1 MKKLATAALVLVLSL
16 SASMAHADWH
26 TGKLGNISIGYDGST
41 FTFTILGY
49 TRTNCTCYA
58 TWNTNMC
65 LNRSRLTYKEE
76 VAMVYSLKAR
86 DKAIAINI
94 DEASCS
100 VIAMYEPE

>member
-1 MKKLATAALVLVLSL
+1 MKKFIRIAALLAAFLGAPL
-16 SASMAHADWH
+16 AHADWH
-26 TGKLGNISIGYDGST
+26 TGKLGNISIAYDGAT
-41 FTFTILGY
+41 FTFTIIGY

-58 TWNTNMC
+58 TWSTNMC

-76 VAMVYSLKAR
+76 VAMIYSLKAR

-100 VIAMYEPE
+100 VVAMYEPE